1 MTPER
6 YANAHLI
13 KFLLITGISQED
25 IHDARVELRKY
36 LTIAR
41 TTYKLH
47 NNPECVLRASKL
59 MKRLGKIRDMDILA
73 CVRSDSRDKLA
84 RETVSMFQVM
94 RKYLLPRLYGS
105 RLLVAERIYNDYRRL
120 KEEVEF
126 HSIRKIVREVRFLV
140 ESLDLSSDVLKDIS
154 QEMGSMRD
162 RYLFD
167 TVCLGKDG
175 GFNEE
180 RVKEL
185 KERALEEIVEKLRLT
200 NFKHLK
206 V

>member
-1 MTPER
+1 
-6 YANAHLI
+6 
-13 KFLLITGISQED
+13 
-25 IHDARVELRKY
+25 
-36 LTIAR
+36 
-41 TTYKLH
+41 
-47 NNPECVLRASKL
+47 
-59 MKRLGKIRDMDILA
+59 
-73 CVRSDSRDKLA
+73 
-84 RETVSMFQVM
+84 MFQVM